1 MRRNGFTLVELAIII
16 VIIGILA
23 AVAVP
28 AFVSLTAEAR
38 QSATDAGLGAVR
50 SVVYMKYAENAA
62 QGSCSGAACLPATIV
77 AGDFADGIIPEN
89 ANNQQSGIGAGACG
103 GTDGW
108 NYVAATG
115 VVTACP

>member
-1 MRRNGFTLVELAIII
+1 MRKQGFTLVELAIII

-38 QSATDAGLGAVR
+38 QSATDAGLGAIKSAIYIR
-50 SVVYMKYAENAA
+50 YAENAVTT
-62 QGSCSGAACLPATIV
+62 GCDGAACFPATIV